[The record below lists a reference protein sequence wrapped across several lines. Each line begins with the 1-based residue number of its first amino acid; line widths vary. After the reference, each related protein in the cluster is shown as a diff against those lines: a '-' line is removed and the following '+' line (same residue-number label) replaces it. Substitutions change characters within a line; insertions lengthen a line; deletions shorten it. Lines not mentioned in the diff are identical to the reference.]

1 MQRYVAVLQ
10 QDPQNVDAL
19 YYVAVLALQEGQL
32 DEGLKLIRRALAVSP
47 AQARLHNLMG
57 QAELRQNRD
66 KDALL
71 SFGRAIEAEP
81 AFADAGAG
89 PLRTRRAAA
98 ADRPAEALRDYDR
111 AIGLFPGMAAAH
123 ANRGNALKA
132 LGRPD
137 EALASFQRA
146 AELDPKFAKLAGKD

>member
-89 PLRTRRAAA
+89 PLRPRRAAA
-98 ADRPAEALRDYDR
+98 ADRPA
-111 AIGLFPGMAAAH
+111 
-123 ANRGNALKA
+123 
-132 LGRPD
+132 